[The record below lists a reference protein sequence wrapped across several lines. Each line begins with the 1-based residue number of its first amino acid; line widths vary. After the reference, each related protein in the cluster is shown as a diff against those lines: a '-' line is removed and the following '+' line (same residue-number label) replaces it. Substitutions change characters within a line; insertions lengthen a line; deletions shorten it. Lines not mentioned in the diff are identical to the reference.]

1 MTDNLTREQR
11 SLTMSRIKGSNTG
24 PELRLRKALWA
35 AGLRYRLNYKL
46 PGKPDLVVVSARL
59 AVFVDGCFW
68 HGCPEHG
75 VRPSD
80 NSEYWNEK
88 IEGNI
93 RRDEQ
98 VNKELRNLGWTVM
111 RFWEHEVHEDLAEVV
126 VQILGKCSSS
136 IYVGRN

>member
-35 AGLRYRLNYKL
+35 AGLRYRLKYKL
-46 PGKPDLVVVSARL
+46 PGKPDLVMVSARL

-68 HGCPEHG
+68 HGCPDHG
-75 VRPSD
+75 VRPAD
-80 NSEYWNEK
+80 NSDYWNEK

-93 RRDEQ
+93 RRDERINSQ
-98 VNKELRNLGWTVM
+98 LRKLSWTVM
-111 RFWEHEVHEDLAEVV
+111 RLWEHEVRNELPRVV
-126 VQILGKCSSS
+126 DQILNQC
-136 IYVGRN
+136 RRA